1 MRRVLPFRLTRPLQ
15 IGFLALLLVSCAQVG
30 WWIVDQFEYTAEV
43 RAERRAAY
51 EADAR
56 AAAAILRAGAPWS
69 HVRRIWPHLEP
80 PDDSGRV
87 RVAATVL
94 AALDRE
100 RFHRLDR
107 YAWEGAFF
115 LLVLLGAMAVVY
127 RTLEEEAALRRRQ
140 EAFLAAV
147 SHELRSPL
155 ASLRLSAETLAMR
168 DPPPGRRAELVQRLI
183 DDLGRLD
190 RMIGNLLDASR
201 LSAATVRTAPQ
212 PRHLASEVS
221 ATVEELRRHAEDC
234 EVRLSTDVAPGLV
247 VRADPEGLRA
257 VLRNLLQ
264 NAIKAA
270 CGGGSVDVRA
280 ARLDGHVRLEV
291 RDNGI
296 GFPPGEAARLFQK
309 FYRVEEPARE
319 RPGGTGLGLYLAR
332 RYAELDGGTIEAASD
347 GPGRGTSFTVTLPA
361 VERTT

>member
-1 MRRVLPFRLTRPLQ
+1 MRRLLPYRLTRPLQ
-15 IGFLALLLVSCAQVG
+15 IAFLLLLVVSCGQVG

-43 RAERRAAY
+43 RTERRAEY
-51 EADAR
+51 DADAR
-56 AAAAILRAGAPWS
+56 AAETILRAGAPWS
-69 HVRRIWPHLEP
+69 HVRRVWPHLEP

-87 RVAATVL
+87 HVSAAVL

-100 RFHRLDR
+100 RFHRLNR
-107 YAWEGAFF
+107 YAWEGGFF
-115 LLVLLGAMAVVY
+115 LLVLLAAMAIVY

-140 EAFLAAV
+140 EAFLAGV

-155 ASLRLSAETLAMR
+155 ASLRLTAETLALR
-168 DPPPGRRAELVQRLI
+168 DPPPGRRAELVQRSL

-201 LSAATVRTAPQ
+201 LSAATVRTAPEA
-212 PRHLASEVS
+212 RNLATEVS
-221 ATVEELRRHAEDC
+221 ATVEELRQHAEDC
-234 EVRLSTDVAPGLV
+234 RVSLSTDVAPGLV
-247 VRADPEGLRA
+247 VRADPEGLRT

-270 CGGGSVDVRA
+270 CGGGNVVVRA
-280 ARLDGHVRLEV
+280 ARRDGHVRLEV
-291 RDNGI
+291 RDDGI

-309 FYRVEEPARE
+309 FYRVEDGSRE
-319 RPGGTGLGLYLAR
+319 RPTGTGLGLYLAR

-347 GPGRGTSFTVTLPA
+347 GPGRGASFAVTLPA
-361 VERTT
+361 ERTG